1 MKINGVIVR
10 HFCSVGWLS
19 GWVLGLG
26 ALPAQ
31 TAKFNAF
38 SFSGRVA
45 QNLIVE
51 SGLNYKHIDVL
62 FVGVGGVG

>member
-1 MKINGVIVR
+1 M
-10 HFCSVGWLS
+10 
-19 GWVLGLG
+19 LGLG

-31 TAKFNAF
+31 SAKFGGF
-38 SFSGRVA
+38 SFSGQVA